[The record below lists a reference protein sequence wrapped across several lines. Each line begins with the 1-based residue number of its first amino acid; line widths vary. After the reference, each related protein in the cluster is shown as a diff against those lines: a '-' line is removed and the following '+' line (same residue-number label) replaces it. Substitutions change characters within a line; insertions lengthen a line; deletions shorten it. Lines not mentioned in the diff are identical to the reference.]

1 MNSRKGQ
8 DVGYI
13 RVSSITQNTDRQLV
27 DIELDTVFEEKA
39 SAKDT
44 NRPELKRCMKHLRH
58 GDTLHVHSIDRLA
71 RDLRDLENLIEELT
85 SKGVEVCFHKE
96 NLTFT
101 GEDSPM
107 SKLLLQLL
115 GAVAGFE
122 RAIIKERQRE
132 GIAARKAKG
141 LPVGA
146 KPKLSDDQVQ
156 ELLKRVASG
165 ESKSLI
171 AKEFGISRPTLYHY
185 CNANQVI

>member
-1 MNSRKGQ
+1 MNNRKGQ

-13 RVSSITQNTDRQLV
+13 RVSSVTQNTDRQLIDV
-27 DIELDTVFEEKA
+27 KLDTVFEEKA
-39 SAKDT
+39 SAKDVD
-44 NRPELKRCMKHLRH
+44 RPELKRCLNHLRD

-71 RDLRDLENLIEELT
+71 RDLRDLENLIEQLNK
-85 SKGVEVCFHKE
+85 KGVEIRFHKE
-96 NLTFT
+96 NLSFT
-101 GEDSPM
+101 GDDSPM

-146 KPKLSDDQVQ
+146 KPKLTSEDIKT
-156 ELLKRVASG
+156 LKSRIKSG
-165 ESKSLI
+165 ESKAI
-171 AKEFGISRPTLYHY
+171 VARDMGISRPTLYSY
-185 CNANQVI
+185 LSR

>member
-13 RVSSITQNTDRQLV
+13 RVSSVTQNTDRQLADV
-27 DIELDTVFEEKA
+27 ELDTVFKEKS

-44 NRPELKRCMKHLRH
+44 NRPELKRCMKHLIN
-58 GDTLHVHSIDRLA
+58 GDTLHVHSIDHLA
-71 RDLRDLENLIEELT
+71 RDLRDLENIIEVLT
-85 SKGVEVCFHKE
+85 SRGVVIKFHKE

-115 GAVAGFE
+115 GALAGFE

-146 KPKLSDDQVQ
+146 KPKLTSDQVK
-156 ELLKRVASG
+156 ELRKRVSSG
-165 ESKSLI
+165 EAKAAL
-171 AKEFGISRPTLYHY
+171 AKEFGISRPTLYGY
-185 CNANQVI
+185 LS

>member
-13 RVSSITQNTDRQLV
+13 RVSSVTQNTDRQLV
-27 DIELDTVFEEKA
+27 DIELDTIFEEKA

-44 NRPELKRCMKHLRH
+44 NRPELKRCIKHLRS

-71 RDLRDLENLIEELT
+71 RDLRDLENIIEELT
-85 SKGVEVCFHKE
+85 SNGVEIKFHKE
-96 NLTFT
+96 NLAFT
-101 GEDSPM
+101 GDDSPM

-146 KPKLSDDQVQ
+146 KPKLTKDQVV
-156 ELLKRVASG
+156 ELKNRVAAG
-165 ESKSLI
+165 ESKASV
-171 AKEFGISRPTLYHY
+171 AKAFSISRPTLYSY
-185 CNANQVI
+185 L